1 MDSEPRRRSEK
12 RIGLIAASIACLAS
26 LGLALWTFWPSGG
39 NRAVPSPAVANAD
52 TVALES
58 SAPKAADTQ
67 RMLEGSDASEF
78 IERSMDGAELE
89 ALDLTPVEK
98 RRIARLAT
106 DRLSLFLA
114 PSREAYLAHLE
125 STLGA
130 AAAESASEE
139 QIEDYLRKASGF
151 AGAHLDLDAAVTRP
165 RFIAGVPVNPL
176 TSGRTMYNR
185 GHRPYTNIAD
195 PEEDEADVVDV
206 LIPIVVTEVLEPH
219 EEGKV
224 YLVLSFVRDPD
235 LGGWRPWR
243 HSVYDPASR
252 LGVLPPPWM

>member
-1 MDSEPRRRSEK
+1 VDMPRNVGSSGRA
-12 RIGLIAASIACLAS
+12 GLIAASVVCLAS
-26 LGLALWTFWPSGG
+26 LGLALWTFWPNGG
-39 NRAVPSPAVANAD
+39 NHTSPSPSVASAD

-58 SAPKAADTQ
+58 SMPKAADAE
-67 RMLEGSDASEF
+67 RLLDGPEASAL
-78 IERSMDGAELE
+78 IERSMDDAEL
-89 ALDLTPVEK
+89 ASLGLTPVEE
-98 RRIARLAT
+98 RRIAQLAT
-106 DRLSLFLA
+106 DRLRLFLA

-130 AAAESASEE
+130 SAAGSASEE
-139 QIEDYLRKASGF
+139 QIENYLRKASGF
-151 AGAHLDLDAAVTRP
+151 AGARIDLDAAVTRP

-185 GHRPYTNIAD
+185 GHQPYTDIAD
-195 PEEDEADVVDV
+195 PEDEEADVVDV
-206 LIPIVVTEVLEPH
+206 LVPIVVTEVLEPH

-224 YLVLSFVRDPD
+224 YLVLSFVRDAD

-243 HSVYDPASR
+243 HSVYDPANR